1 MKDHITAQE
10 GIDGW
15 ERFWRN
21 KQVLRFEIGPDGEK
35 RAIRSDE
42 ARVMSKNDYYLDFKR
57 KKRMRRK

>member
-1 MKDHITAQE
+1 MKDQLTTQE
-10 GIDGW
+10 GIEGW

-42 ARVMSKNDYYLDFKR
+42 SRVMSKNDYYLDFR
-57 KKRMRRK
+57 KKKRRRK

>member
-42 ARVMSKNDYYLDFKR
+42 ARVMSKNDYYLDFRK
-57 KKRMRRK
+57 KKRMRKK